1 MSARRRFTGFGFIL
15 VLLVGTLVPGCASRT
30 EHNVGAILSLTGSGS
45 VYGEDI
51 KRGMDLELEAINAAG
66 GVGGLP
72 LVIHMQDAASDPAK
86 GESAAA
92 LLIEQGVSAII
103 GGDISSVTLAVAPLA
118 EEAEV
123 VLLSPASSNPK
134 ISQAGNFIFRIYP
147 SDVVEGTMMAEFALN
162 VMGLKRIMVMA
173 MHNDYGQGL
182 KTVFNKRY
190 RQTPN
195 REIVDVQNF
204 KQGQDEWSTEIS
216 RIRELSPD
224 GIYLVGYP
232 GEMLSFLKTLRSEN
246 LQTPVVSARSFNE
259 EVMKDPATE
268 GVIFPRDPFD
278 PDRTDRAR
286 SFAESYRS
294 KYGQEPDIWA
304 ANGADTVKLLA
315 EAIAEVGPRPNEI
328 RKWLNQVRDWEGA
341 CGLLSF
347 NSNGDVDK
355 LPVISIVH
363 EGQFMGYK
371 EYREAQ
377 ED

>member
-1 MSARRRFTGFGFIL
+1 MSTRRRFTGFGFIL
-15 VLLVGTLVPGCASRT
+15 VLLVGTLMAGCAPRT
-30 EHNVGAILSLTGSGS
+30 EHTIGAILSLTGSGAA
-45 VYGEDI
+45 YGEDI
-51 KRGMDLELEAINAAG
+51 KRGIDLEVEAINAAG

-72 LVIHMQDAASDPAK
+72 LRILMEDSGSDPAR
-86 GESAAA
+86 GETAAA
-92 LLIEQGVSAII
+92 SLIEQGVSAII

-118 EEAEV
+118 EKAEV

-134 ISQAGNFIFRIYP
+134 ISEAGRFIFRIYP

-182 KTVFNKRY
+182 KTVFNRRY

-204 KQGQDEWSTEIS
+204 KQGQSEWSAEIA
-216 RIRELSPD
+216 RIREVTPD

-232 GEMLSFLKTLRSEN
+232 GEMLSFLKTLRGEN
-246 LQTPVVSARSFNE
+246 LQIPVVSSRSFNE
-259 EVMKDPATE
+259 EVMQDPASE

-278 PDRTDRAR
+278 PERNERAR
-286 SFAESYRS
+286 TFAESYRNT
-294 KYGQEPDIWA
+294 YGEEPNIWA

-315 EAIAEVGPRPNEI
+315 EAIENVGPRPNEI
-328 RKWLNQVRDWEGA
+328 RKWLSQVRNWEGA

-363 EGQFMGYK
+363 EGQFISFKEYK
-371 EYREAQ
+371 EARGK
-377 ED
+377 

>member
-1 MSARRRFTGFGFIL
+1 MSARRRSTGFGVIL
-15 VLLVGTLVPGCASRT
+15 ILFVSTLIPGCAPRT
-30 EHNVGAILSLTGSGS
+30 EYNVGAILSLTGSGA

-51 KRGMDLELEAINAAG
+51 KRGIDLEVEAINAAG

-72 LVIHMQDAASDPAK
+72 LVIHMKDSASDPAVGK
-86 GESAAA
+86 VAVAA
-92 LLIEQGVSAII
+92 LIEQGVSAII
-103 GGDISSVTLAVAPLA
+103 GGDISSVTLAIAPLA
-118 EEAEV
+118 EKAEM
-123 VLLSPASSNPK
+123 VLLSPASSHPA
-134 ISQAGNFIFRIYP
+134 ITGAGNYIFRIYP

-182 KTVFNKRY
+182 KAVFNRRY

-204 KQGQDEWSTEIS
+204 KQGQSEWSAEIA
-216 RIRELSPD
+216 RIRELAPD

-232 GEMLSFLKTLRSEN
+232 GEMLSFLKTLRGEN
-246 LQTPVVSARSFNE
+246 LQIPVVSARSFNE
-259 EVMKDPATE
+259 EVMKDPASE

-286 SFAESYRS
+286 VFAESYRT
-294 KYGQEPDIWA
+294 KYGEEPNIWA
-304 ANGADTVKLLA
+304 ANGADSVKLLA
-315 EAIAEVGPRPNEI
+315 LAIEEAGPRSDEI
-328 RKWLNQVRDWEGA
+328 RKWLKQVRGWEGA

-347 NSNGDVDK
+347 DSNGDVDK